1 MINVAIVEDVA
12 ELRGLWVDMLN
23 DTEGYACVGD
33 FGNLT
38 DAILHLPKVKA
49 DVVLMDI
56 QLSETETGIDVI
68 RQIRTQCLDSQ
79 FLMFTIFE
87 NDAAIFE
94 SLKAGASGYILKNTP
109 PQKVLAAIKELHEGG
124 SPMSGSIARR
134 VLQTFQVEK
143 EATQYNSSK
152 MTENGL
158 TDGHTEV
165 HTDEHPHL
173 HPQERRI
180 LALLAKG
187 FLYKEVADE
196 LSLTI
201 NTVKQYCHSIYQKL
215 AVSNRTEAVNTF
227 FKS

>member
-1 MINVAIVEDVA
+1 MIKVAIVEDVA
-12 ELRGLWVDMLN
+12 ELRFQWADMLN
-23 DTEGYACVGD
+23 HTEGYACVGS
-33 FGNLT
+33 FGNAA
-38 DAILHLPKVKA
+38 DAVVHLPTLKA
-49 DVVLMDI
+49 DVILMDI

-79 FLMFTIFE
+79 FLMFTIFD
-87 NDAAIFE
+87 NDAAIFD
-94 SLKAGASGYILKNTP
+94 SLKAGASGYVLKNTP
-109 PQKVLAAIKELHEGG
+109 PQKVLEAIKELHEGG

-134 VLQTFQVEK
+134 VLQTFKIEK
-143 EATQYNSSK
+143 EAPQYK
-152 MTENGL
+152 MPKTTDNGL
-158 TDGHTEV
+158 THVPSEMPTPER
-165 HTDEHPHL
+165 PHL

-180 LALLAKG
+180 LELLAKG